1 MILRTSTLLL
11 AVILACAT
19 PASAQDDLQ
28 RAKDLYA
35 AAAYEE
41 ALAVLKA
48 MPDAERIPQAGQYR
62 VFCLIALGQ
71 AKAAEQAIEALLI
84 SDPLYLPDPAET
96 SPRVLEAF
104 AAARARALPAI
115 TKQMYANAK
124 TALERKD
131 RDTAVTGFER
141 LLRAIDSAPEM
152 KGELADLRV
161 LADGFLTLSRA
172 LPEPAAASTPDP
184 APSPASTHA
193 PVETAPIVASSTRP
207 VAIKQEIPPW
217 ITYDDAARRVGFSGT
232 LRVRVGVDGKVQSAE
247 MVERVHPAYE
257 QVLLKAA
264 ESWLYQPATQN
275 GVAVPGEVLIQIQ
288 LRPPGG

>member
-1 MILRTSTLLL
+1 MILRASTLLL
-11 AVILACAT
+11 ALILACAT
-19 PASAQDDLQ
+19 PAWAQNDLQ

-48 MPDAERIPQAGQYR
+48 MPDAERIPQVGQYR

-71 AKAAEQAIEALLI
+71 TKAADQAIEALLV
-84 SDPLYLPDPAET
+84 SDPMYLPDPAET

-104 AAARARALPAI
+104 VAARERALPAI
-115 TKQMYANAK
+115 TKQMYADAK

-172 LPEPAAASTPDP
+172 LPEPPAASTPDP
-184 APSPASTHA
+184 APSSAPTPAPAES
-193 PVETAPIVASSTRP
+193 APIVASSTRP

-217 ITYDDAARRVGFSGT
+217 ITHDDSARRVGFSGT

-264 ESWLYQPATQN
+264 KSWLYEPATQN

>member
-11 AVILACAT
+11 SLTLACTT
-19 PASAQDDLQ
+19 PALAQDDLQ

-48 MPDAERIPQAGQYR
+48 VPDAERSPQVGQYR

-71 AKAAEQAIEALLI
+71 AKAAEQAIEELLI
-84 SDPLYLPDPAET
+84 SDPSYQPDPAET

-104 AAARARALPAI
+104 VAARERALPAI
-115 TKQMYANAK
+115 TKQMYADAK

-141 LLRAIDSAPEM
+141 LLRAIDSSPAM

-172 LPEPAAASTPDP
+172 LPEPPAASTPDP
-184 APSPASTHA
+184 GPSSAPTPDPAEA
-193 PVETAPIVASSTRP
+193 APIVASSTRP

-217 ITYDDAARRVGFSGT
+217 ITYDEASRRVGFSGT

-247 MVERVHPAYE
+247 MVQGVHPTYDR
-257 QVLLKAA
+257 VLLKAA
-264 ESWLYQPATQN
+264 EAWLYQPATQN
-275 GVAVPGEVLIQIQ
+275 GVAVPGEVVIQIQ
-288 LRPPGG
+288 QRPPGG

>member
-11 AVILACAT
+11 SLTLACTT
-19 PASAQDDLQ
+19 PALAQDDLQ

-48 MPDAERIPQAGQYR
+48 VPDAERSPQVGQYR

-71 AKAAEQAIEALLI
+71 AKAAEQAIEELLI
-84 SDPLYLPDPAET
+84 SDPSYQPDPAET

-104 AAARARALPAI
+104 VAARERALPAI
-115 TKQMYANAK
+115 TKQMYADVK

-131 RDTAVTGFER
+131 RDTAVTSFER
-141 LLRAIDSAPEM
+141 LLRAIYSSPAM

-161 LADGFLTLSRA
+161 LADGFLTLSQA
-172 LPEPAAASTPDP
+172 LPEPPAASTPDP
-184 APSPASTHA
+184 GPSSAPTPDPAEA
-193 PVETAPIVASSTRP
+193 APIVASSTRP

-217 ITYDDAARRVGFSGT
+217 ITYDDASRRVGFSGT
-232 LRVRVGVDGKVQSAE
+232 LRVRVGVGRQGPVGGDGSGGAPDVRQSALE
-247 MVERVHPAYE
+247 GRGSMAVSACNPERCGCA
-257 QVLLKAA
+257 
-264 ESWLYQPATQN
+264 
-275 GVAVPGEVLIQIQ
+275 
-288 LRPPGG
+288 R